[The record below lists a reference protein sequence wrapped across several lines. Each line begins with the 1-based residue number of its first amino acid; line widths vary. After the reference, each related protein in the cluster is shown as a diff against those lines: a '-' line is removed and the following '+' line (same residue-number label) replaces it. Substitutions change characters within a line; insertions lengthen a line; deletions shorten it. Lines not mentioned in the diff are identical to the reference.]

1 MPLGPMNLD
10 WWSRR
15 SYIGKLN
22 LLKDWTSERGFT
34 VSVANEMQILHFCAA
49 LCVCVVTRR
58 SCVNKSACIC
68 MCTHVYLLYMQPCT
82 NGLHQPNQHLPVF

>member
-1 MPLGPMNLD
+1 MNLD

-49 LCVCVVTRR
+49 LCVCV
-58 SCVNKSACIC
+58 CG
-68 MCTHVYLLYMQPCT
+68 Y
-82 NGLHQPNQHLPVF
+82 